1 VPAMPDLKRIIVV
14 DTGDR
19 GPDATVSAELAELG
33 IMSVTLSLEAAAEV
47 IGTLPEPDAVL
58 LHLPDEAGPAI
69 RADFAA
75 FADELEAS
83 NPTLPVIIIDG
94 AADQIVGGHIS
105 FLQGQIS
112 AASVAKPPRI

>member
-1 VPAMPDLKRIIVV
+1 MPDLKRIIVV

-19 GPDATVSAELAELG
+19 GADTAVSAELAELG
-33 IMSVTLSLEAAAEV
+33 IMSVTLSLEAASEV

-75 FADELEAS
+75 FADELEAN
-83 NPTLPVIIIDG
+83 NPALPVITIDG
-94 AADQIVGGHIS
+94 AADQIAGGHIS
-105 FLQGQIS
+105 FLQSQIS
-112 AASVAKPPRI
+112 AASAAKPPRI